1 MAKDSLARG
10 AASAQFSGGQAKK
23 DDPIE
28 FHGTVAAQEPELI
41 SDANGNHPNQK
52 DWQLSDP
59 LAHSKYLDHCYI
71 IGTRVLIRKVV
82 EAEGT
87 IVQPDAFKRDT
98 PKGIVVQTPEYPWLK
113 GRTILF
119 NEYCAEEVKLDAEDL
134 LLVDYNDIRVVLP
147 Q

>member
-28 FHGTVAAQEPELI
+28 FHGTVATDTEDLVEDAPTQV
-41 SDANGNHPNQK
+41 SDS
-52 DWQLSDP
+52 LT
-59 LAHSKYLDHCYI
+59 LAHSSYLDHCYV

-87 IVQPDAFKRDT
+87 VIQPDAFKRDT

-113 GRTILF
+113 SRTVLF
-119 NEYCAEEVKLDAEDL
+119 NEYCAEEVKLDGEDL